1 MASCT
6 RDRPLEAWIRIVR
19 GEYEESPGL
28 SLTRE
33 QVKRLWS
40 LDAEL
45 CDAILNSLTASGFL
59 RQNIRQMFVRSD
71 GSR

>member
-1 MASCT
+1 MASCV

-28 SLTRE
+28 CLTRE
-33 QVKRLWS
+33 QVKRLWN

-45 CDAILNSLTASGFL
+45 CDAILNCLTTSGFL
-59 RQNIRQMFVRSD
+59 RQNIRRMFVRND
-71 GSR
+71 RPR